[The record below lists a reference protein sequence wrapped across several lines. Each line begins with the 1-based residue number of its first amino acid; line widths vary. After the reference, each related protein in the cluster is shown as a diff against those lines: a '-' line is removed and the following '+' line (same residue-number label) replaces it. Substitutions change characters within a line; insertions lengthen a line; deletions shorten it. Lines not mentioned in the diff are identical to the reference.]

1 MYTDFF
7 PGFMFSLLK
16 SLFRKKQAKA
26 MSAENGI
33 ASAVVP
39 KKITNAQT
47 VCNERNE
54 KGKLCNGYIK
64 QLNTAGQPSE
74 VHLRGEDVLYKCQ
87 MCGALYMGPPQGHL
101 RDREKM
107 SRTVEDELSAILN
120 KFGGTLPE
128 FARNERGTLVQV
140 NPPLEQGHASPEAKP
155 KVEPAQAGKPAQTAQ
170 TAKPA
175 QPAKAAAPVSD
186 SSASADEKRP
196 EAEAQA
202 AKGQASAAPLN
213 PAAAEVAREES
224 GEKA

>member
-1 MYTDFF
+1 
-7 PGFMFSLLK
+7 MFSLIK

-26 MSAENGI
+26 MSTENGI

-64 QLNTAGQPSE
+64 QLKTAGQPSE
-74 VHLRGEDVLYKCQ
+74 VHLRGDDVLFKCQ
-87 MCGALYMGPPQGHL
+87 MCGALYMGPPLGHL

-107 SRTVEDELSAILN
+107 SRTVEDELSALLN
-120 KFGGTLPE
+120 KFGGGTLPE

-155 KVEPAQAGKPAQTAQ
+155 KVEPAQSAKPAQVAQTAQ

-175 QPAKAAAPVSD
+175 PPAKPAAPVSD

-202 AKGQASAAPLN
+202 ATGQASAAPLN
-213 PAAAEVAREES
+213 PAAAEAAREES